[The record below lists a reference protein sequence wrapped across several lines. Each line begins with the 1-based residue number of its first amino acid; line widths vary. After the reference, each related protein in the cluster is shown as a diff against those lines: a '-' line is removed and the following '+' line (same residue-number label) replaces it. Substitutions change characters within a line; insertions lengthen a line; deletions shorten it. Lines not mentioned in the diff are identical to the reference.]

1 MRPVPGD
8 LAVRLLSGVLLVL
21 AGCSGLGQAVK
32 VQRAAGAPAAEPRPK
47 GCAVELLYDPPKRP
61 YRALAELT
69 STVAAARKGGALD
82 ILKAPACELGADA
95 VIVTRR
101 YPSNHFDQVL
111 VAGTAIKY
119 VDEAEPGAEA
129 PAEAP
134 AREELPPG
142 VDL

>member
-1 MRPVPGD
+1 MRPVPRA
-8 LAVRLLSGVLLVL
+8 LAARFVTGVLLVF
-21 AGCSGLGQAVK
+21 AGCGGLGQAVK
-32 VQRAAGAPAAEPRPK
+32 VQRAAGAPSTEPRPK
-47 GCAVELLYDPPKRP
+47 GCDIELLYDEPKRP

-69 STVAAARKGGALD
+69 STVAMAHKGGPLEV
-82 ILKAPACELGADA
+82 LRAPACELGADA

-119 VDEAEPGAEA
+119 VDEGEPS
-129 PAEAP
+129 
-134 AREELPPG
+134 AREPAQDKLPSG